1 MRIPS
6 PRAERRA
13 RIEIIPLIDVIFF
26 LLATFMM
33 VSLSMIKNRGIPVLL
48 PAAATGAA
56 QERAESATIALA
68 ADGALYFDAERVDL
82 EGLVARLRE
91 LRASARDPKVFI
103 HGDVG
108 ARFGDAIEVLDRV
121 REQGIGKV
129 AIETRA
135 RAPDAQ
141 PGAPGAQPAPG
152 AEP

>member
-1 MRIPS
+1 MKIPS

-33 VSLSMIKNRGIPVLL
+33 VSLSMIKNRGIPVQL
-48 PAAATGAA
+48 PAAATGAP
-56 QERAESATIALA
+56 QERSDSASITLA
-68 ADGALYFDAERVDL
+68 ADGAIYFDRERVDL
-82 EGLVARLRE
+82 DGLAARLRE
-91 LRASARDPKVFI
+91 LRATARDPKVFI

-108 ARFGDAIEVLDRV
+108 ARFGDAIHVLDRV

-135 RAPDAQ
+135 RERDAH
-141 PGAPGAQPAPG
+141 P
-152 AEP
+152 